1 MSTKLPLIRGQMAN
15 LTEAA
20 RELFH
25 EIGIHVKRT
34 KNIKVTITQHYTN
47 GTSFYFMTHPDKEFH
62 LPAWMVNK
70 CFAETTGF

>member
-1 MSTKLPLIRGQMAN
+1 MSTKLPLIRGQMAT

-20 RELFH
+20 RDLFH

-34 KNIKVTITQHYTN
+34 KNIKVTITQHCTN
-47 GTSFYFMTHPDKEFH
+47 GTSFTFMTHEKEYH